1 MNEHVQ
7 RIGQQRIVS
16 ITDLKKNPSSVIA
29 AAKDGPVAV
38 LNHNRVTAYILK
50 PEVYEYMLD
59 CLEDLEDIG
68 TVLERQNDPTIEVSI
83 DDLAKL

>member
-7 RIGQQRIVS
+7 RIGSQRVVS
-16 ITDLKKNPSSVIA
+16 ISDLKKNPSSVITA
-29 AAKDGPVAV
+29 AQNGPVAV

-68 TVLERQNDPTIEVSI
+68 TVLERQNDPAIEVDI
-83 DDLAKL
+83 NDLDKL

>member
-7 RIGQQRIVS
+7 RIGSHRVVS
-16 ITDLKKNPSSVIA
+16 ISDLKKNPSSVIA
-29 AAKDGPVAV
+29 AAQDGPIAV

-68 TVLERQNDPTIEVSI
+68 TILERQNEPTIEVDI
-83 DDLAKL
+83 NDLDKL